1 MTAFA
6 SSLKA
11 TAERRRETEDDA
23 IAGLKRAQDDYKD
36 ARAGFRA
43 HQRKILQDVF
53 KNVADLIDD
62 DEACDNFMKRKA
74 VAKFAGHDGDQLTD
88 ADRGNVWF
96 CALAFVYQ
104 ATSRAAR
111 QRASKHASALRLL
124 YDQSIDADQI
134 AKTIKERGGLQKLA
148 DEAAKAR
155 RSGTKKRVDHDNAE
169 ASAENGEASNNAE
182 VQSADE
188 DDAEPEAN
196 NGEENDDAEVGDA
209 EEGADANQRVRF
221 SISEKLTAKIRKYR
235 GKRVKIIALVP
246 REKQEPIKVLRVVKV
261 NTGQR

>member
-1 MTAFA
+1 MPYSIA

-23 IAGLKRAQDDYKD
+23 IAGLKRAQDDYED
-36 ARAGFRA
+36 ARADFRSPTLA
-43 HQRKILQDVF
+43 
-53 KNVADLIDD
+53 D
-62 DEACDNFMKRKA
+62 DEACDNLMKRKA

-134 AKTIKERGGLQKLA
+134 AKTIKERRGLQKLA

-169 ASAENGEASNNAE
+169 ASAENGEAS
-182 VQSADE
+182 
-188 DDAEPEAN
+188 
-196 NGEENDDAEVGDA
+196 DDAEVQNTDSDDSDLRRRTARTTTTLRSVMQKKG
-209 EEGADANQRVRF
+209 QMRIRRF
-221 SISEKLTAKIRKYR
+221 GSASRTNW
-235 GKRVKIIALVP
+235 P
-246 REKQEPIKVLRVVKV
+246 RRSA
-261 NTGQR
+261 NTGENELKLSCRCLGRCTSGSKS

>member
-62 DEACDNFMKRKA
+62 DEVCDNFMKRKA

-134 AKTIKERGGLQKLA
+134 AATIKERGGLQKLA

-169 ASAENGEASNNAE
+169 ASGENGEAIDDAE
-182 VQSADE
+182 VQGTDQ
-188 DDAEPEAN
+188 DDAEPEAEN
-196 NGEENDDAEVGDA
+196 SEENDDAEVGDA
-209 EEGADANQRVRF
+209 EERADAD
-221 SISEKLTAKIRKYR
+221 
-235 GKRVKIIALVP
+235 
-246 REKQEPIKVLRVVKV
+246 REFV
-261 NTGQR
+261 

>member
-1 MTAFA
+1 MKTHAPTF
-6 SSLKA
+6 
-11 TAERRRETEDDA
+11 
-23 IAGLKRAQDDYKD
+23 
-36 ARAGFRA
+36 
-43 HQRKILQDVF
+43 
-53 KNVADLIDD
+53 VADLIDD
-62 DEACDNFMKRKA
+62 DEACDNFMKRMA

-169 ASAENGEASNNAE
+169 ASAENGEASDDAE
-182 VQSADE
+182 VQNTDS
-188 DDAEPEAN
+188 DDSDSEEE

-209 EEGADANQRVRF
+209 EERANADQEVRF
-221 SISEKLTAKIRKYR
+221 SISDELAEKIRKYR
-235 GKRVKIIALVP
+235 GKRIKIIAQVP
-246 REKQEPIKVLRVVKV
+246 RKMHERIEVLKV
-261 NTGQR
+261 NKLLV